1 MTRRM
6 LINAQVPE
14 ELRIAVVA
22 DSTLEEYQVEV
33 AEHGL
38 TRGNIYRGTIANV
51 QPSLNAAFIDFGA
64 ERHGFLPIQ
73 DVVPEAYYRKP
84 NKDGRARIED
94 VLERG
99 KPIVVQVNREPE
111 GNKGAALTTNISIA
125 GRYLVLTPF
134 DSTRGI
140 SRKVEDEET
149 RKALRTHINSLEL
162 PPGCGLI
169 VRTNAIDQNKTAL
182 RRDLSAL
189 LRVWKKVGTA
199 ARQGKGTRLLYSDQN
214 LILQAL
220 RDYLTSSIGEVLV
233 DSDEAY
239 AKAEEY
245 MKAFMPRSKTQ
256 LVRYTERAPL
266 FSKFNLELQIEKIY
280 QRRVDLPGGGSIV
293 IDPTEALTAID
304 VNSGRSTSASSQ
316 AETALNTNLE
326 AAVEVARQL
335 RLRDIGGLMVVDF
348 IDMRNMRHRRKLEK
362 ALRDAMKADKARH
375 TIGRISG
382 NGLLEINR
390 QRIQQALHIRTHQ
403 ACPTCEGTGRV
414 PSPEMVALGL
424 IRRIEARAAGGRLAK
439 ARVRLHPALADDFQN
454 ARRRQLAELETE
466 FDMVIEVISDPLLHR
481 PEQEI
486 EWTTRDPRKAR
497 PRTPR
502 VIKAKVDAS
511 ALVEPIL
518 GGTSADD
525 SAGHSAGHSA
535 GQTADLTENEATR
548 GRSRRRRGRRGGRGR
563 RRSPEPEV
571 VELEA
576 GAEDAPA
583 ESHELPFSAQRPSEV
598 SAEPTASVSE
608 DDEAATDARP
618 TSRRRR
624 SRGGRG
630 RRRSTPEAATA
641 SPDGQDGTP
650 SDVPPSPEGGPE
662 MVLNEDGDV
671 MLPKRPRRKRR
682 SRTPVES
689 RDPSEATAADE
700 PAEAKGDSS
709 EDQGEARPR
718 TRRTRSGASRRGS
731 RGRGNLKSE
740 ESQEATSAGQAGG
753 PTEVPPP
760 VAEAPAS
767 EEAASPPPFDIN
779 DPFVTLL

>member
-14 ELRIAVVA
+14 ELRVAVVS

-84 NKDGRARIED
+84 NKGSRPRIED

-99 KPIVVQVNREPE
+99 KPIVVQVVREPE

-220 RDYLTSSIGEVLV
+220 RDYLSSSIGEVLV
-233 DSDEAY
+233 DTDEAY

-256 LVRYTERAPL
+256 LIRYTERAPL
-266 FSKFNLELQIEKIY
+266 FSKFNLEVQIEKIY

-293 IDPTEALTAID
+293 VDPTEALTAID
-304 VNSGRSTSASSQ
+304 VNSGRSTGASSQ

-403 ACPTCEGTGRV
+403 ACPTCDGTGRV

-466 FDMVIEVISDPLLHR
+466 FDMKIEVISDPLLHR

-502 VIKAKVDAS
+502 VTKAKVDAS
-511 ALVEPIL
+511 ALIEPIL
-518 GGTSADD
+518 ADD
-525 SAGHSAGHSA
+525 TGDS
-535 GQTADLTENEATR
+535 TEDEAPR

-563 RRSPEPEV
+563 RRATEPEV
-571 VELEA
+571 IEREA
-576 GAEDAPA
+576 RGE
-583 ESHELPFSAQRPSEV
+583 E
-598 SAEPTASVSE
+598 SE
-608 DDEAATDARP
+608 DGTGEEPFAAQPPTELSAGSSENDADQGATEADTKPA
-618 TSRRRR
+618 SRRRR
-624 SRGGRG
+624 SRSGRG
-630 RRRSTPEAATA
+630 RRRSPGEAEMTDEANVADSATQHSAAAEVQPNSSDEPELL
-641 SPDGQDGTP
+641 
-650 SDVPPSPEGGPE
+650 V
-662 MVLNEDGDV
+662 NEDGDV

-682 SRTPVES
+682 SR
-689 RDPSEATAADE
+689 R
-700 PAEAKGDSS
+700 
-709 EDQGEARPR
+709 
-718 TRRTRSGASRRGS
+718 
-731 RGRGNLKSE
+731 
-740 ESQEATSAGQAGG
+740 
-753 PTEVPPP
+753 P
-760 VAEAPAS
+760 VAEASEQPEAGEQPEVTTAGEQADSHSDGSEDQAEAKPRARRPRSGSRRRPRGRAKSQSDESQEVGSEDGADSTAAAPPPPPAAEAPPAA
-767 EEAASPPPFDIN
+767 EETAGLPPFDIN
-779 DPFVTLL
+779 DPFVTLI